1 MMPVYKAAY
10 SSIIEHK
17 NILNQIFKKQISNK
31 ANNTVVIRERGPSL
45 VNFKRLH
52 HLLLLLKEQSEQHK
66 ENMCSLILPVL
77 SL

>member
-1 MMPVYKAAY
+1 MSVYKAAY

-31 ANNTVVIRERGPSL
+31 ANKVVIRERGTSL